1 MLIYINIYLIDG
13 VMIIYVLDP
22 PSTMAYIYI
31 YTDMMLTWMCQG
43 ETVEF
48 FFFVSRKLIR
58 DFTLI
63 LKTHWTAMFHNLK
76 SPEDMYHVVP
86 LYTFIIILIM
96 LFHFRWLYI
105 YTCRLLP
112 NDFPYI
118 YIYIQDTDVIWTFTI
133 TLMKN
138 IFTELMVL
146 YGNIHYINI
155 LWKLC

>member
-1 MLIYINIYLIDG
+1 MFLTLQ
-13 VMIIYVLDP
+13 VLWH
-22 PSTMAYIYI
+22 IYI
-31 YTDMMLTWMCQG
+31 YRYDVDMNVPRGDCG
-43 ETVEF
+43 V

-118 YIYIQDTDVIWTFTI
+118 YIQDTDVIWTFTI

-146 YGNIHYINI
+146 YGNIHYIKI